1 MHFHDI
7 SPFLWRISDTSGIQW
22 NGLSYM
28 LSLIVSFVF
37 MSWMS
42 YRQRSELGQKRVWD
56 FVLVCA
62 IGALLG
68 GRLGYCFFYA
78 PELFL
83 RFRAE
88 FPFWGVL
95 AVDEGGMSSFGAI
108 LGLAISSTLFA
119 VRTGVS
125 RLYLYDL
132 IAVTAPIGI
141 FFGRIANFLTGEFIG
156 KPASSELPFSVKFPT
171 EIYYWPR
178 SEPGKLAELSQ
189 AAEKIGADPEQWKV
203 WASSYQAQAD
213 SQSQVHQVLTRIL
226 DSLYS
231 GAEDIR
237 RLLEPLLVARH
248 PVQLYGA
255 LAEGVLLFLFLF
267 FFWMKPRRPGVVAS
281 TFLVLYSAIRI
292 VVDHYRM
299 VDPTMKLGA
308 FDLARGQWLA
318 IFCLIIGFILLFVW
332 GRRETLLS
340 AGWGRGHSV
349 KLHRR

>member
-7 SPFLWRISDTSGIQW
+7 SPYLWRISDAFIIQW

-28 LSLIVSFVF
+28 LSLVISFVF

-42 YRQRSELGQKRVWD
+42 YRQRSELGQRRVWD
-56 FVLVCA
+56 FLIVCA
-62 IGALLG
+62 IAALVG

-83 RFRAE
+83 RFKSE

-95 AVDEGGMSSFGAI
+95 AVGEGGMSSFGGI
-108 LGLAISSTLFA
+108 LGLAVGATLFA
-119 VRTGVS
+119 IRTGVS

-141 FFGRIANFLTGEFIG
+141 FLGRIANFFTGEFIG
-156 KPASSELPFSVKFPT
+156 KPAPLDLPYTVKFPT
-171 EIYYWPR
+171 EILYWPQNDP
-178 SEPGKLAELSQ
+178 SKLIELSR
-189 AAEKIGADPEQWKV
+189 AVEKIGLDPEKWTE
-203 WASSYQAQAD
+203 SQATIHEGLNQ
-213 SQSQVHQVLTRIL
+213 IL
-226 DSLYS
+226 NGLYS
-231 GAEDIR
+231 GVEGIR
-237 RLLEPLLVARH
+237 QVLEPLLVPRY

-255 LAEGVLLFLFLF
+255 LLEGALLFLFLF

-281 TFLVLYSAIRI
+281 TFLVLYSGIRI
-292 VVDHYRM
+292 FVDSFRM
-299 VDPTMKLGA
+299 VDPTMGLDA
-308 FDLARGQWLA
+308 FGLARGQWLA
-318 IFCLIIGFILLFVW
+318 LVCLVIGLILLFVW

-340 AGWGRGHSV
+340 VGWSRGHSV